1 MSIQDNSCRQHTP
14 CILCARNDREYT
26 TGECPDSTRQAV
38 QSALMEQD
46 RQIQELHLE
55 NEAKAALLREWE
67 QKVRYHDAVLQSQN
81 LIPITLIAKEFGVSA
96 QWLNRYLW
104 VRRVQYPCSGTWVLY
119 QLYADKGYTQ
129 TKTILY
135 GSKNC
140 KLVTYWTQ
148 KGRAFLYEFLREDGI
163 LPLSERPHVPMD
175 MESFCYN
182 RCRPFPCP
190 PASSL

>member
-1 MSIQDNSCRQHTP
+1 MSIQDNFCCQHTP
-14 CILCARNDREYT
+14 CVLCARNDRGYT

-38 QSALMEQD
+38 QSALREQ
-46 RQIQELHLE
+46 
-55 NEAKAALLREWE
+55 AT
-67 QKVRYHDAVLQSQN
+67 S
-81 LIPITLIAKEFGVSA
+81 LIVKEFGVSA